1 MANDK
6 TISAPRGRV
15 TRVDLCTDQWFT
27 SDGSGN
33 YAYTPISPVME
44 DVATSLED
52 LIIHADVK
60 ELEAPLEF
68 KVMIDQ
74 SWDGYTWTQGGA
86 VLVAMAAD
94 GYYISS
100 AFSTRTDMGRFM
112 RLSLG
117 LDDAGAAKS
126 ARFSISVYLKF
137 LSR

>member
-1 MANDK
+1 MANEK
-6 TISAPRGRV
+6 TVSAPRGRV
-15 TRVDLCTDQWFT
+15 TRVDLCKDQWFT

-33 YAYTPISPVME
+33 YAYTPISAAME

-60 ELEAPLEF
+60 ELETGLAF
-68 KVMIDQ
+68 KVMIDR
-74 SWDGYTWTQGGA
+74 SWDGYTWSQGGA
-86 VLVAMAAD
+86 VLAEMSSD
-94 GYYISS
+94 GYYIST

-117 LDDAGAAKS
+117 LDDASVAKS